1 MHYLLQVVAIYEGKG
16 RIAALGYAESTWVE
30 GRLWEDSDGACG
42 FVWLNNVFDYM
53 LVQLERIDA
62 DMRRLPD

>member
-1 MHYLLQVVAIYEGKG
+1 MHNLLQVVAIYEGKG

-30 GRLWEDSDGACG
+30 GRLWEYSDGACG
-42 FVWLNNVFDYM
+42 FVWLNTVFDYM

-62 DMRRLPD
+62 DMRCFPD